1 MNLETAADWA
11 SQLAELELYGLDAG
25 YIESYGPALRN
36 VTLRDAHRVLDE
48 AFPLGRQ
55 LAIVVIGDAQQ
66 VRERLER
73 YGPVQQIALAAGS
86 FSDENGAP

>member
-1 MNLETAADWA
+1 MRMQVLE
-11 SQLAELELYGLDAG
+11 Q
-25 YIESYGPALRN
+25 
-36 VTLRDAHRVLDE
+36 

-86 FSDENGAP
+86 FTQRKRRALEQGAPIRELPSSLIAVFSWLA